1 MQKQKTALVYTT
13 ALMALAALLFAVFF
27 FNLLPWTSGSPVDGK
42 TIIEEDPLPEDPPEA
57 ETPAPEPEEP
67 EDVPLFEGNINR
79 LPLEMIVDKLSFF
92 QSPIEGAHIGMTA
105 GQLPG
110 APRTYRN
117 GTHEGVDY
125 YNGFCGVKIFRGV
138 PVLAAADGVVIR
150 IDHTYEEMTA
160 EERVEY
166 RRISA
171 QSSTTPE
178 DILDKFRGRQVW
190 LGHQGNVV
198 SRYAHLDTV
207 SNKLSVGDAVYA
219 GQKIGTIGNSGTPPA
234 ITGGEG
240 EMHLHFEIWFDN
252 SYLGEGLSAEDVRF
266 LLRGILQ

>member
-1 MQKQKTALVYTT
+1 M
-13 ALMALAALLFAVFF
+13 LFR
-27 FNLLPWTSGSPVDGK
+27 S
-42 TIIEEDPLPEDPPEA
+42 
-57 ETPAPEPEEP
+57 
-67 EDVPLFEGNINR
+67 
-79 LPLEMIVDKLSFF
+79 
-92 QSPIEGAHIGMTA
+92 
-105 GQLPG
+105 
-110 APRTYRN
+110 
-117 GTHEGVDY
+117 
-125 YNGFCGVKIFRGV
+125 
-138 PVLAAADGVVIR
+138 
-150 IDHTYEEMTA
+150 
-160 EERVEY
+160 
-166 RRISA
+166 